1 MMFGNVEA
9 SAAQLQR
16 ELDVVCV
23 LRMGCH
29 NAYSQYTVVTLPG

>member
-16 ELDVVCV
+16 ELDVVYV
-23 LRMGCH
+23 LRKGCH